1 MTTQSKVIDAPRAG
15 QEELKQEQL
24 ALVSQ
29 NAELRK
35 EICSLREQLKSPS
48 PSWASIVASGTT
60 ATSSTNLSQ
69 PSQSSPQGSR
79 ENILRISTP
88 PLFPPEREADDNKL
102 TRYMEAS
109 KASSLISEALK
120 RDISTQDLSSRDRN
134 NQGWLPHTLPKQG
147 SQGKSL
153 QK

>member
-1 MTTQSKVIDAPRAG
+1 VTTQSKVIDAPRAG

-24 ALVSQ
+24 ALISQ

-35 EICSLREQLKSPS
+35 EICALREQLKSLS
-48 PSWASIVASGTT
+48 PSWASIVTSGTT

-88 PLFPPEREADDNKL
+88 PSPPEREADDNKL

-120 RDISTQDLSSRDRN
+120 RDTSTQDPSSRDRN